1 MSRLLEH
8 YQNQVMSDLQ
18 TRLGVGNVHQVPRI
32 EKIVLNVGAGRAIQ
46 DSRVLDTA
54 VNTLGKI
61 TGQHPVKTKA
71 KHSVAGFKLRQGQ
84 PIGVKVTLRGARMYE
99 FLDRLVTV
107 VLPRTRDF
115 RGLSVKSFDPDG
127 NYSFGIADQSVFP
140 ELSYEDSQVTHGLQ
154 INIITNSDPD
164 RSYALLSALGLP
176 FERSDDG

>member
-8 YQNQVMSDLQ
+8 YQNQAMPDLQ
-18 TRLGVGNVHQVPRI
+18 TRLGISNVHQVPRI

-46 DSRVLDTA
+46 DSRVLETA

-61 TGQHPVKTKA
+61 TGQQPVKTKA

-115 RGLSVKSFDPDG
+115 RGLSEKSFDPDG
-127 NYSFGIADQSVFP
+127 NYSLGIADQSVFP
-140 ELSYEDSQVTHGLQ
+140 ELSYEDSQITHGLQ
-154 INIITNSDPD
+154 INIITNSDPEQ
-164 RSYALLSALGLP
+164 SYALLSALGLP